1 LPIANCR
8 LTICRCLVEV
18 LREEIEF
25 GKLETGNVYG
35 DTLMKPMNQSNQTNF
50 DARYRTMLILW
61 FALLMNIGV
70 FFAFSLILGQDT
82 GAAAPD
88 ALLTA
93 VFTALGIL
101 LVVLS
106 FPVKWKLLKRSVE
119 RQDVQLVQKALIV
132 ACVMCEGSAL
142 LGLMGRFLV
151 AGRGYYLLFLIAAI
165 GTALHYPSREHI
177 VAAT

>member
-1 LPIANCR
+1 
-8 LTICRCLVEV
+8 
-18 LREEIEF
+18 
-25 GKLETGNVYG
+25 
-35 DTLMKPMNQSNQTNF
+35 MKPLNQSNQTDLN
-50 DARYRTMLILW
+50 ARYRTMLILW

-93 VFTALGIL
+93 VLTALGIL

-119 RQDVQLVQKALIV
+119 KRDVQLVQKALV
-132 ACVMCEGSAL
+132 VGCVMCEASAL
-142 LGLMGRFLV
+142 LGLMERFLV

-165 GTALHYPSREHI
+165 GTALHYPSRDQVI
-177 VAAT
+177 AAT